1 MAKHYPVGQ
10 RERAVKMVLDH
21 LGEYRSVYSACQAI
35 GPKVGVGVESL
46 RRWVL
51 QAQVDA
57 TERPGVTTAEA
68 QRIRELEREVR
79 DLKEAN
85 EILKAASNFLRA
97 GARPAPPL
105 ICGFIDQMRAAGY
118 RVESTCAVLRE
129 QGVQVAPR
137 TYRNWKTAGPSA
149 RKRSDA
155 QLTDALL
162 ATVGTPEGMYGRR
175 KMTAYLRRQG
185 HRVARCTVDR
195 LMRDEGLSGITRGRR
210 HRTTIADK
218 GADRPVDLLDRDF
231 SAAAPNR
238 KWVTDFTY
246 VPTWA
251 GFVYVALVIDCFS
264 RAIVG
269 WQVSKVKDT
278 AMVTTALKMAL
289 WRRDHHGRQVS
300 EGLIHHSD
308 AGSQYTSISFA
319 ETLVLE
325 GIAASI
331 GSVGDAYDN
340 ALAETTIGL
349 FKTEAISTGS
359 PFRPG
364 PLRTLDDV
372 EYATME
378 WVDWYNNRRL
388 HSILDYIPPEE
399 YESTYYAQ
407 LRASE
412 PAMSQT

>member
-1 MAKHYPVGQ
+1 
-10 RERAVKMVLDH
+10 
-21 LGEYRSVYSACQAI
+21 
-35 GPKVGVGVESL
+35 
-46 RRWVL
+46 
-51 QAQVDA
+51 
-57 TERPGVTTAEA
+57 
-68 QRIRELEREVR
+68 
-79 DLKEAN
+79 
-85 EILKAASNFLRA
+85 
-97 GARPAPPL
+97 
-105 ICGFIDQMRAAGY
+105 MRAAGY
-118 RVESTCAVLRE
+118 RVESICTVLRE

-137 TYRNWKTAGPSA
+137 TYRNWKTAAPSA
-149 RKRSDA
+149 RTLSDA
-155 QLTDALL
+155 YLTDALL
-162 ATVGTPEGMYGRR
+162 ATVGNPEGMYGRR
-175 KMTAYLRRQG
+175 KMTAHLRREG
-185 HRVARCTVDR
+185 HRVAACTVDR

-210 HRTTIADK
+210 HRTTIPDK
-218 GADRPVDLLDRDF
+218 NAARAADLLDRDF
-231 SAAAPNR
+231 TASAPNR

-246 VPTWA
+246 VPTWS

-269 WQVSKVKDT
+269 WQVSKTKDT

-289 WRRDHHGRQVS
+289 WRRDHHGHTVG

-308 AGSQYTSISFA
+308 AGSQYTSIAFA

-325 GIAASI
+325 GVAASI

-349 FKTEAISTGS
+349 FKTEAIGPGS

-372 EYATME
+372 EYPTME

-388 HSILDYIPPEE
+388 HSVLDYVPPTE
-399 YESTYYAQ
+399 YETAYYARQ
-407 LRASE
+407 RASQ